1 LGTSLR
7 PHTRLSARRQERG
20 VSAYRENVIGHSRS
34 YVVTGGKISF
44 FGADPMKN
52 TLIAGAIAVSSTLP
66 AQAELL
72 SVPSNKS
79 VTQTVDALAAAVEN
93 AGAKVFARVDHAG
106 GAAKVGAALSD
117 AELLIFGNP
126 KIGTPAM
133 QSDIRAGLFLP
144 LKVLAYEDAEG
155 AVFLT
160 YEDPAEMFSGL
171 DIAEDA
177 AFVATMRGALAKL
190 TAAAAQ

>member
-1 LGTSLR
+1 
-7 PHTRLSARRQERG
+7 
-20 VSAYRENVIGHSRS
+20 
-34 YVVTGGKISF
+34 
-44 FGADPMKN
+44 MKN
-52 TLIAGAIAVSSTLP
+52 ILIAGAIALSSTLP

-79 VTQTVDALAAAVEN
+79 VAQTVDALAAAVEN

-106 GAAKVGAALSD
+106 AAANVGAELSD

-133 QSDIRAGLFLP
+133 QADIKAGLFLP
-144 LKVLAYEDAEG
+144 LKVLAYQDAQG
-155 AVFLT
+155 QVHLT
-160 YEDPAEMFSGL
+160 YEDPAQMFAGL

-177 AFVATMRGALAKL
+177 AFIATMRGALAKL
-190 TAAAAQ
+190 TAAAAGE